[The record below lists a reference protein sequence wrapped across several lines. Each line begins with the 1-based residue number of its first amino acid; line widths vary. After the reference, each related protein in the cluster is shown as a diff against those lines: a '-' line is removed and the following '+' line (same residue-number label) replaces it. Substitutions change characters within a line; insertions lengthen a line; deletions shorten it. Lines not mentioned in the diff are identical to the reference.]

1 MPIGYSLIAHG
12 VASSAVYKHPATRCL
27 VRSALVAS
35 TSCSAQRSF
44 TPPENT
50 RPIPAVRVT
59 TGQHQGPYRG
69 RRAQGLSLPP
79 GWPPAGTRG
88 PTAAIKPKAYSCRPG
103 DHRPAPE
110 ALPRPS
116 SPRPIPAVRVTT
128 GQNRGS
134 TAAGEPKAYP
144 CRPGGHRP
152 APGALPRPGGHRAL
166 PRPAR
171 SRPISGGHLPCSR
184 VLTAAGGHKSY
195 PGLQPTSDRHR

>member
-1 MPIGYSLIAHG
+1 MPIGYSPIAHG

-50 RPIPAVRVT
+50 RPISSFRVAT
-59 TGQHQGPYRG
+59 VQNMGHHRG

-88 PTAAIKPKAYSCRPG
+88 PTVGITAAGEPKAYPCRPGGHRPAPGALPRPSSPRPIPAVRVTTGQNRGITAAGEPKAYSCRPG
-103 DHRPAPE
+103 GHRPAPG

-134 TAAGEPKAYP
+134 TAAG
-144 CRPGGHRP
+144 
-152 APGALPRPGGHRAL
+152 
-166 PRPAR
+166 
-171 SRPISGGHLPCSR
+171 
-184 VLTAAGGHKSY
+184 GHKSY